1 MNSCDNIMTGAVR
14 DVVCFGG
21 FQHVERLIKT
31 ERGMRHQRRNCIK
44 LVETLGE
51 QYFKVPE
58 LNKRAFVCIN
68 ENEADRYIEGLS
80 VLASPPLSMPS
91 SAKPSA
97 AKDHINQSSLI

>member
-1 MNSCDNIMTGAVR
+1 MNSCEYIMTGAVR

-21 FQHVERLIKT
+21 FEHVERLIKT
-31 ERGMRHQRRNCIK
+31 ERGMRHLRRNCRK
-44 LVETLGE
+44 GVETLGE
-51 QYFKVPE
+51 QYYKVPS

-80 VLASPPLSMPS
+80 VLASPPLSIPS